1 MAELLKPTTSACA
14 SQEILNSLDRCISL
28 SRTLESMSFRIHLG
42 EPAKEISKVKEDNPA
57 PDAFSCSALNKIS
70 ILSETLSTAIK
81 NLEEFIIVK

>member
-1 MAELLKPTTSACA
+1 
-14 SQEILNSLDRCISL
+14 
-28 SRTLESMSFRIHLG
+28 MSFRIHLG